1 MELKGTKGFS
11 KQLLEELLSHADT
24 MICVDTR
31 VEDVHVPPYHR
42 DKADLLLILS
52 LNFRH
57 PIELLEEG
65 IRATLLFAGE
75 PFECWI
81 PYLSLWGAY
90 HPHTGEGYICPDTL
104 PEEILKVLL
113 KEKNSSAALQK
124 QQEKKKG
131 TGAKKAARVSL
142 RIIPGGKSEEGEEG
156 EEDRTE
162 ETGYKEI
169 ESGDDNDTG

>member
-1 MELKGTKGFS
+1 MELKGTKGFG

-31 VEDVHVPPYHR
+31 TEDVHVPPFHR

-57 PIELLEEG
+57 PVELLEEG

-90 HPHTGEGYICPDTL
+90 HPHTGEGYICPETL

-113 KEKNSSAALQK
+113 KEKDSSVELQK
-124 QQEKKKG
+124 QREKEEG
-131 TGAKKAARVSL
+131 TEVKKAGRVPL
-142 RIIPGGKSEEGEEG
+142 RVIPGGKSEEG
-156 EEDRTE
+156 DKDKTE
-162 ETGYKEI
+162 EEEKK
-169 ESGDDNDTG
+169 